1 MRGQLAPV
9 ESSDSLPSG
18 RAMNISTQTA
28 CLEGQLQSYSAPSDS
43 LRAGLVNVR
52 VQSGALSVLDSQL
65 TCHMQS
71 GHACQSNRSS
81 LEEEL
86 CS

>member
-28 CLEGQLQSYSAPSDS
+28 CLEGQLQSTLHHRTAFVQDS
-43 LRAGLVNVR
+43 STSTSNPVP
-52 VQSGALSVLDSQL
+52 
-65 TCHMQS
+65 
-71 GHACQSNRSS
+71 CQSSTAN
-81 LEEEL
+81 
-86 CS
+86 